1 VVAASQ
7 DAAALIA
14 SRNPNVSMDSMKSL
28 LMQGADVV
36 PQWAGLSGFHALVV
50 AQVDWWTKA
59 EVTLAKVNH
68 FASPALTSAQIFSF
82 FRWIRLCLGDDHH
95 MRCKTLN

>member
-1 VVAASQ
+1 
-7 DAAALIA
+7 
-14 SRNPNVSMDSMKSL
+14 
-28 LMQGADVV
+28 
-36 PQWAGLSGFHALVV
+36 
-50 AQVDWWTKA
+50 
-59 EVTLAKVNH
+59 LAKVNH